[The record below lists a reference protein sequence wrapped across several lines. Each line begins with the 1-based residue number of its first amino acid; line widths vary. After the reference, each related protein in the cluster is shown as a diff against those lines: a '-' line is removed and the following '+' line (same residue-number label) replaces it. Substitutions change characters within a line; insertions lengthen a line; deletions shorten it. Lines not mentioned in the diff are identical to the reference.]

1 MSLRKGSITHSS
13 CNTKVLEF
21 PKEKKLKPI
30 ELFDFL
36 RSIGAHVDFSGS
48 FSPKNTYI
56 NVHICIGFVR
66 IPTEGGSVYG
76 RSEKLNIEE
85 ALENLASQVSGKQL
99 MMGKIA
105 HQFPQ
110 LKHTHGYR

>member
-1 MSLRKGSITHSS
+1 MVVCSSLCSS
-13 CNTKVLEF
+13 CSHHTSCC
-21 PKEKKLKPI
+21 I
-30 ELFDFL
+30 QTFL
-36 RSIGAHVDFSGS
+36 RELNASASNKRMAD
-48 FSPKNTYI
+48 
-56 NVHICIGFVR
+56 
-66 IPTEGGSVYG
+66 PTEGGSVYG